1 MQLVDVWC
9 RLVSD
14 FFYPQ
19 PGGVESHIYQLSQR
33 LIDRG
38 HKVIVITHATADRT
52 GIRYLTNGLK
62 VPTHLPSTLTSSKV
76 NLAGLHGPI
85 SRPLRKPLSHNSLH
99 ITIVTLLGGSEKHP
113 SQQSSPSSPSSAT
126 S

>member
-1 MQLVDVWC
+1 MTLNIAYFPFDC
-9 RLVSD
+9 FLKNTDCSFSLVSD

-38 HKVIVITHATADRT
+38 HKVIVICHAYGDRT

-62 VPTHLPSTLTSSKV
+62 VLPKL
-76 NLAGLHGPI
+76 
-85 SRPLRKPLSHNSLH
+85 
-99 ITIVTLLGGSEKHP
+99 
-113 SQQSSPSSPSSAT
+113 
-126 S
+126 

>member
-1 MQLVDVWC
+1 MPLNIAYLLPEAMIDS

-38 HKVIVITHATADRT
+38 HKVIVVTHAYGDRT

-62 VPTHLPSTLTSSKV
+62 V
-76 NLAGLHGPI
+76 
-85 SRPLRKPLSHNSLH
+85 LS
-99 ITIVTLLGGSEKHP
+99 IE
-113 SQQSSPSSPSSAT
+113 
-126 S
+126 